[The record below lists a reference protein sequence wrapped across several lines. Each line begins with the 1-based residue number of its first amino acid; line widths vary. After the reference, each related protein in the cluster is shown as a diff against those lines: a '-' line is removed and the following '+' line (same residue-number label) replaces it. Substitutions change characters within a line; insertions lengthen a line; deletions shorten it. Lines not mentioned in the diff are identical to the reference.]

1 MSITI
6 LRGDTLS
13 LAITGLGNIS
23 SRAKLWFTVKVSK
36 TDADAAAIIQI
47 EETAGLV
54 YLNGAAAGVSGNGS
68 ITVDDEVAGDITIAL
83 AAAETAKLIARSTLS
98 YDVQMRTAAG
108 SVETLE
114 TDTAIV
120 TPDVTRATS

>member
-36 TDADAAAIIQI
+36 TDADADSGWFCRDI
-47 EETAGLV
+47 
-54 YLNGAAAGVSGNGS
+54 GNGHGDS
-68 ITVDDEVAGDITIAL
+68 NAGCHESD
-83 AAAETAKLIARSTLS
+83 
-98 YDVQMRTAAG
+98 
-108 SVETLE
+108 
-114 TDTAIV
+114 
-120 TPDVTRATS
+120 